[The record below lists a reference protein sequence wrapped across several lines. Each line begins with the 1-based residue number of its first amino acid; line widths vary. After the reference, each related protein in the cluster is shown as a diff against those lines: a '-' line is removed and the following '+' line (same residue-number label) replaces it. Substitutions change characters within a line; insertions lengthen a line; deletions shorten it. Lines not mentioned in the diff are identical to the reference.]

1 MREPFE
7 FRRGLVVWA
16 PLPLCTVPHT
26 GEGSQELQCL
36 CGDCYSVGWFVSVG
50 CVLAVLETCIR
61 TVFAVI
67 VGTAIVIG
75 VAPLLRTVAFLAH
88 ATALGIAALAV
99 DQHQFLGGSQEL
111 LYLCRDCRSVC
122 RFASVDGVEAVLE
135 ICSSSVF
142 AVLGVAPL
150 LCIAAFW
157 RMRLL
162 SGLPHCL

>member
-1 MREPFE
+1 M
-7 FRRGLVVWA
+7 G
-16 PLPLCTVPHT
+16 TVGHCVQPHT
-26 GEGSQELQCL
+26 GE
-36 CGDCYSVGWFVSVG
+36 
-50 CVLAVLETCIR
+50 
-61 TVFAVI
+61 
-67 VGTAIVIG
+67 
-75 VAPLLRTVAFLAH
+75 
-88 ATALGIAALAV
+88 
-99 DQHQFLGGSQEL
+99 GSQEL

-142 AVLGVAPL
+142 AVFVGSAAVVGVASL